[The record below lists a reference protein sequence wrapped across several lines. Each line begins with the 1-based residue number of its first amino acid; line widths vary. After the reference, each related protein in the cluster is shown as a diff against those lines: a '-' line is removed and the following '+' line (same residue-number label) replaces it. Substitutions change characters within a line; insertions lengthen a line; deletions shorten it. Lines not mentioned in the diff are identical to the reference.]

1 MAILVDSETTVLV
14 QGITGREARFLSKES
29 LLYGTRIVAGV
40 TPCKGGS
47 EVSGIP
53 VYNSV
58 REAKASHRIDA
69 SVISVPPF
77 SARDAALEAIENEI
91 ALLVIITE
99 RIPRRDVSEIVI
111 SARERETRVIGP
123 NSLGIISPGET
134 RLGGVG
140 GDLNN
145 TLKTF
150 QKGSVGLISRSGG
163 MTTEIANLLTKN
175 GMGQSTCV
183 SVGGDPMIGTG
194 FVELFRLFQE
204 DSRTQAV
211 ALFCEPGGS
220 MEEEFA
226 QFYSG
231 VKDAKPVVAFIAGRF
246 VDEMPDTR
254 FGHAA
259 VIVEGDNG
267 STRKKRKAFRAAGI
281 TTLESLSE
289 FPRALKNALGQEHS
303 C

>member
-1 MAILVDSETTVLV
+1 
-14 QGITGREARFLSKES
+14 
-29 LLYGTRIVAGV
+29 
-40 TPCKGGS
+40 
-47 EVSGIP
+47 
-53 VYNSV
+53 
-58 REAKASHRIDA
+58 
-69 SVISVPPF
+69 
-77 SARDAALEAIENEI
+77 
-91 ALLVIITE
+91 
-99 RIPRRDVSEIVI
+99 
-111 SARERETRVIGP
+111 
-123 NSLGIISPGET
+123 
-134 RLGGVG
+134 
-140 GDLNN
+140 
-145 TLKTF
+145 
-150 QKGSVGLISRSGG
+150 
-163 MTTEIANLLTKN
+163 
-175 GMGQSTCV
+175 
-183 SVGGDPMIGTG
+183 
-194 FVELFRLFQE
+194 
-204 DSRTQAV
+204 
-211 ALFCEPGGS
+211 